1 MRRKER
7 ASGAQVDWSDR
18 QHCGVE
24 RGKLARKSLVGV
36 VADDLLDRIIAG
48 EFPPGASVPGEL
60 ELSARHEVSRMTVRE
75 AMKTLEAQR
84 ILSVE
89 RGRGTFVN
97 PLSRWNSLEA
107 VLRAASEG
115 KGDAAA
121 AVQLIE
127 LRRMLESG
135 ACELAAARISDAG
148 LTALHG
154 QLEIMRVAHKA
165 HDVAGFVEAD
175 LAFHDLILQ
184 ASGNVFVAVLFA
196 PLHRVLEQRRTQT
209 SEVREI
215 QEHAVGHHQAIVE
228 ALSTRDPHRAR
239 DAMDAHM
246 QQTLDDLKA
255 YVLAGRPA
263 S

>member
-1 MRRKER
+1 M
-7 ASGAQVDWSDR
+7 
-18 QHCGVE
+18 
-24 RGKLARKSLVGV
+24 VGV
-36 VADDLLDRIIAG
+36 VADELLDRIIAG

-115 KGDAAA
+115 KDDAAA

-135 ACELAAARISDAG
+135 ACELAAVRISDAG
-148 LTALHG
+148 LAALHG
-154 QLEIMRVAHKA
+154 QLETMRAAYKA
-165 HDVAGFVEAD
+165 HDLAGFVEAD

-184 ASGNVFVAVLFA
+184 AAENVFIAVLFA
-196 PLHRVLEQRRTQT
+196 PLHRVLELRRTQT

-215 QEHAVGHHQAIVE
+215 QEHAIGHHQSIAD
-228 ALSTRDPHRAR
+228 ALATRDPHLAR

-246 QQTLDDLKA
+246 RQTLDDLKT
-255 YVLAGRPA
+255 YVLAGRPV